1 MPYIRQDVKNVF
13 GFSTMAKCPKCE
25 KLHKMVL
32 DWKGRGTPRKYCQ
45 RCLQN
50 MNHVTVGI
58 DEDSSFNRG
67 AAINYMVHTGR
78 S

>member
-1 MPYIRQDVKNVF
+1 MPYIRADVKNVF
-13 GFSTMAKCPKCE
+13 GEIIVCKCPKCDGIH
-25 KLHKMVL
+25 KLRILWAGHGM
-32 DWKGRGTPRKYCQ
+32 PRKFCS

-50 MNHVTVGI
+50 MPNVTGGI